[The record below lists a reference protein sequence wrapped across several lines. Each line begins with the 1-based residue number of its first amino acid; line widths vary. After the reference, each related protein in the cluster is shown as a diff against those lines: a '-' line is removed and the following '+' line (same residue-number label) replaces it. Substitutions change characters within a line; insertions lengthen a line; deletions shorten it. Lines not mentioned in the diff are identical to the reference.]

1 MLYTRSQ
8 LVTHFISYLVSF
20 LTRCYCTLER
30 LQQGVGIPLICIE
43 EPNNS
48 CDLLSHH
55 NVKPNPPYLGGVA
68 LLSWEAARTP
78 VPTL

>member
-8 LVTHFISYLVSF
+8 LVTHFILYLVAF
-20 LTRCYCTLER
+20 LTRCYHTLER

-55 NVKPNPPYLGGVA
+55 SVKPNPPYVGGAA
-68 LLSWEAARTP
+68 LPSWEAAPTP
-78 VPTL
+78 VPAL